1 MDRILAPSI
10 LSADFADLGRQ
21 MRLTQDAGAT
31 WAHIDVMDGMFVPSL
46 TIGMPVVKSLRK
58 ASDLFFDVHLMI
70 NEPKRYVEEFCDAGA
85 DMVTFHLEAEEDIP
99 GTIDLIHAKNVQA
112 GITIKP
118 GTDVETI
125 RPFLDTVEM
134 VLIMTVEP
142 GFGGQSYI
150 DACTDKIVATRKMI
164 DETGRDIRLE
174 VDGGVKL
181 DNLHVVLEAGADTIV
196 AGSAIYGG
204 DVAANTRA
212 FLERL

>member
-1 MDRILAPSI
+1 MDRVLAPSI
-10 LSADFADLGRQ
+10 LSADFADLGGQ
-21 MRLTQDAGAT
+21 MRLTKEAGAT

-85 DMVTFHLEAEEDIP
+85 DMVTFHLEAEEDIR

-150 DACTDKIVATRKMI
+150 DACTDKIIAARKMI
-164 DETGRDIRLE
+164 DETHRDIRLE

-181 DNLHVVLEAGADTIV
+181 DNLHVVLDAGADTIV

-204 DVAANTRA
+204 DIAANTRA

>member
-1 MDRILAPSI
+1 MDRVLAPSI
-10 LSADFADLGRQ
+10 LSADFADLGGQ
-21 MRLTQDAGAT
+21 MRLTQKAGAT

-85 DMVTFHLEAEEDIP
+85 DMVTFHLEAEEDIR

-150 DACTDKIVATRKMI
+150 DACTDKIVAARKMI
-164 DETGRDIRLE
+164 DETHRDIRLE

-181 DNLHVVLEAGADTIV
+181 DNLHVVLDAGADTIV

-204 DVAANTRA
+204 DVVANTRA

>member
-1 MDRILAPSI
+1 MDRVLAPSI
-10 LSADFADLGRQ
+10 LSADFADLGGQ
-21 MRLTQDAGAT
+21 MRLTQKAGAT

-85 DMVTFHLEAEEDIP
+85 DMVTFHLEAEEDIR

-125 RPFLDTVEM
+125 HPFLDTVEM

-150 DACTDKIVATRKMI
+150 DACTDKIVAARKMI
-164 DETGRDIRLE
+164 DETHRDIRLE

-181 DNLHVVLEAGADTIV
+181 DNLHVVLDAGADTIV

-204 DVAANTRA
+204 DVVANTRA

>member
-1 MDRILAPSI
+1 MDKILAPSI
-10 LSADFADLGRQ
+10 LSADFARLGEE
-21 MRLTQDAGAT
+21 MKKTADAGAT

-70 NEPKRYVEEFCDAGA
+70 EDPRRYVEEFADAGS
-85 DMVTFHLEAEEDIP
+85 DMITFHLEAAPNADAV
-99 GTIDLIHAKNVQA
+99 IDAIHAKDIQA

-118 GTDVETI
+118 NTPVEEI
-125 RPFLDTVEM
+125 RPYLDRVEM

-150 DACTDKIVATRKMI
+150 DACTDKIRAARKMI

-181 DNLHVVLEAGADTIV
+181 DNLQVVLDAGADTIV
-196 AGSAIYGG
+196 AGSAIYCG
-204 DVAANTRA
+204 DVAANTKA
-212 FLERL
+212 FLARL

>member
-1 MDRILAPSI
+1 
-10 LSADFADLGRQ
+10 
-21 MRLTQDAGAT
+21 
-31 WAHIDVMDGMFVPSL
+31 
-46 TIGMPVVKSLRK
+46 MPVVKSLRK

-99 GTIDLIHAKNVQA
+99 GTIDLIHKKNVQA

-118 GTDVETI
+118 GTGVETI
-125 RPFLDTVEM
+125 RPFLDQVEM

-150 DACTDKIVATRKMI
+150 DACTEKIVAARKMI
-164 DETGRDIRLE
+164 DKTGRDIRLE

-181 DNLHVVLEAGADTIV
+181 DNLHVVLDAGADTIV

-204 DVAANTRA
+204 DIAANTRA

>member
-1 MDRILAPSI
+1 MNRILAPSI
-10 LSADFADLGRQ
+10 LSADFSDLGRQ
-21 MRLTQDAGAT
+21 MKLTRDAGAT

-99 GTIDLIHAKNVQA
+99 GTIDLIHKKNVQA

-118 GTDVETI
+118 GTGVETI
-125 RPFLDTVEM
+125 RPFLDQVEM

-150 DACTDKIVATRKMI
+150 DACTEKIVAARKMI
-164 DETGRDIRLE
+164 DKTGRDIRLE

-181 DNLHVVLEAGADTIV
+181 DNLHVVLDAGADTIV

-204 DVAANTRA
+204 DIAANTRA

>member
-1 MDRILAPSI
+1 MDRVLAPSI
-10 LSADFADLGRQ
+10 LSADFADLSGQ
-21 MRLTQDAGAT
+21 MRLTQKAGAT

-85 DMVTFHLEAEEDIP
+85 DMVTFHLEAEEDIR

-150 DACTDKIVATRKMI
+150 DACTDKIVAARKMI
-164 DETGRDIRLE
+164 DETHRDIRLE

-181 DNLHVVLEAGADTIV
+181 DNLHMVLDAGADTIV

-204 DVAANTRA
+204 DIAANTRA

>member
-1 MDRILAPSI
+1 MKNILAPSI
-10 LSADFADLGRQ
+10 LSADFAKLGEQ
-21 MRLTQDAGAT
+21 MKITQDAGAT

-70 NEPKRYVEEFCDAGA
+70 NEPKRYVEEFCDAGS
-85 DMVTFHLEAEEDIP
+85 DMVTFHLEAEEDID
-99 GTIDLIHAKNVQA
+99 GTIDLIKNKGVQV

-118 GTDVETI
+118 KTDTEAI
-125 RPFLDTVEM
+125 RPYLDRVDM

-150 DACTDKIVATRKMI
+150 DACTEKIVAARKMI
-164 DETGRDIRLE
+164 DATGRDIRLE
-174 VDGGVKL
+174 VDGGIKL
-181 DNLHVVLEAGADTIV
+181 DNVHVVLDAGADTIV

-204 DVAANTRA
+204 DIAANTRA